1 MPLTLQY
8 KASMS
13 LNQSAEENLRVIR
26 SLMER
31 TATYRAI
38 SVPSATWAGIVSV
51 AAFLLNLW
59 LIQAGD
65 VFFSFEGFLIIW
77 LGVLVLASIGNTVIL
92 FRESRRTGTTF
103 PSRALL
109 SAIGGM
115 TPAFLAAAVLTGS
128 LAFLDFTRADNF
140 MFSYVAVALW
150 MLFYGIGLLGTQ
162 HFAPR
167 SIILLGWAFLL
178 GSFVVMIT
186 TLLAFSIFLEMKNQG
201 NPIYYFP
208 SAIMAITFGGFH
220 LVYAAL
226 VARSIRAHQDLTV
239 SQH

>member
-1 MPLTLQY
+1 
-8 KASMS
+8 MS
-13 LNQSAEENLRVIR
+13 LNQSAEENLRIIR

-31 TATYRAI
+31 TAIYRAV

-59 LIQAGD
+59 FIQAGNL
-65 VFFSFEGFLIIW
+65 FFSFKGFLLLW
-77 LGVLVLASIGNTVIL
+77 LGVLILAAIGNTVIL

-103 PSRALL
+103 PSPALL

-115 TPAFLAAAVLTGS
+115 TPAFLAAALITAS
-128 LAFLDFTRADNF
+128 IAFLDFTRTYNF
-140 MFSYVAVALW
+140 MFSYIEVPVW

-167 SIILLGWAFLL
+167 SIVLLGWAFLL
-178 GSFVVMIT
+178 SSFVVILT
-186 TLLAFSIFLEMKNQG
+186 TLFAFGIFLEMKNQG

-208 SAIMAITFGGFH
+208 SAMMAATFGGFH

-226 VARSIRAHQDLTV
+226 VARSIRRHQALTAT
-239 SQH
+239 QP